1 VDGETERAPYDLGGN
16 LVTSAREHTRTTA
29 EPHDGPERYAVRVKA
44 SSATLPKALD
54 DKLVLVARRLR
65 KPRRTVLREAIE
77 EYAARHAPDAITEAM
92 NRVADL
98 IDTRPDPAI
107 ASATRRLLKRSEW

>member
-1 VDGETERAPYDLGGN
+1 MGRNANTVG
-16 LVTSAREHTRTTA
+16 
-29 EPHDGPERYAVRVKA
+29 VKA

-54 DKLVLVARRLR
+54 DKIVLVARRLR
-65 KPRRTVLREAIE
+65 KPRRTVLKEAIE
-77 EYAARHAPDAITEAM
+77 EYAARHAPDAVTEAM